1 MDELA
6 QVRNNDIGA
15 EPGQGMPFGPEN
27 KPFLPENHSDPGKKE
42 GSPAGGSQGA
52 AEPQFLGGA
61 LP

>member
-1 MDELA
+1 MDELT
-6 QVRNNDIGA
+6 QVRNCDLGA
-15 EPGQGMPFGPEN
+15 EPGQGVAFCARKQAFSAG
-27 KPFLPENHSDPGKKE
+27 KPQRRWEDE